1 MQIEAF
7 CIYGKRNAVA
17 LCSAIKIREITGAA
31 AAWDDSG
38 IEVKPEKR
46 PKPKWKHQLR
56 CRKLS
61 NSTDR

>member
-31 AAWDDSG
+31 AARDDSG
-38 IEVKPEKR
+38 IEVKPEKGVLNQSR
-46 PKPKWKHQLR
+46 NT
-56 CRKLS
+56 S
-61 NSTDR
+61 YGAGN